1 MKSVAC
7 ICFFL
12 IFVLKRT
19 TSTPIT
25 RTCHLPLQNE
35 TYLTFQLLYD
45 LNWYNPDYYAS
56 ENLPN
61 EFPSTQSTTEDS
73 ASKSVD
79 DVIAEYE
86 SKLTEAREKIK
97 EKYLDPQIKILESE
111 IDATHLELVNK
122 YKEDLNNNANGNEVT
137 FDASFSVDVQPEEP
151 SYLENCQSE
160 YVAQLE
166 KNKIKAIEDFKL
178 EVEKAIG
185 NIKKVHE
192 RLIAR
197 FYNCLINRQNL
208 LAKYNEEVDKKAFE
222 ILSSYKNKVENMQ
235 TRRLEYIKSTLQRL
249 YNTGS
254 NDQSYEGPIELYNKS
269 LENEVLNAIK
279 VFYDQLKEKTENL
292 KHQYKF
298 NLKCTFN
305 SGITLDYDPTIEFSS
320 VMEPYIGE
328 LYRKINFVKNFDY
341 EWIGAEISNLQ
352 NFDSDKDKLDCL
364 NSNDSVLN
372 IKEKSTTFLKQLKEK
387 VAGWKETVVEWKKNT
402 LLVSEGKNKANFKL
416 PKKTTKKS
424 DISPR
429 TADYKQYLNKRSS
442 LWIAEQEKNYY
453 AEIATVEKE
462 VCEKIEA
469 WKTKAITHVENVLTE
484 LSENENYLERVEMY
498 KNRLEKQREEQKL
511 FHETQL
517 LMLSNEHKQNFN
529 EFYSSAFGAMQ
540 FDEPIQ
546 NLRTSYFCLVDAKV
560 EQAMSQF
567 AEYWERVQPTLVE
580 DYKCNLHGKVK
591 VTVPDLELNYEWEL
605 KEPSVNVFMWR

>member
-1 MKSVAC
+1 MKSIAC

-12 IFVLKRT
+12 IFVIQRT
-19 TSTPIT
+19 ATTPIT
-25 RTCHLPLQNE
+25 RSCRLPLQNE

-45 LNWYNPDYYAS
+45 LNWYNPDYYVS

-61 EFPSTQSTTEDS
+61 EFPSTQSMTEDS

-97 EKYLDPQIKILESE
+97 EKYLDSQIKMLESE

-122 YKEDLNNNANGNEVT
+122 YKEDLNNNANGNEVN

-160 YVAQLE
+160 YIAQLE

-178 EVEKAIG
+178 EVKKAIG
-185 NIKKVHE
+185 NINKVHE

-222 ILSSYKNKVENMQ
+222 ILSSYKNKVENIQ

-254 NDQSYEGPIELYNKS
+254 NDQSYKGAIELYNKS
-269 LENEVLNAIK
+269 LNNEVLNAIK
-279 VFYDQLKEKTENL
+279 KFYEQLKAKTENL

-305 SGITLDYDPTIEFSS
+305 SGITLDYEPTFEFSS
-320 VMEPYIGE
+320 VVEPYINE

-341 EWIGAEISNLQ
+341 EWIGAEFSNLQ
-352 NFDSDKDKLDCL
+352 NFNSDKDKADCMDL
-364 NSNDSVLN
+364 NDSVLN
-372 IKEKSTTFLKQLKEK
+372 IKEKSKTYLNQLREK
-387 VAGWKETVVEWKKNT
+387 VEEWKETVVKWKKNI
-402 LLVSEGKNKANFKL
+402 LLVSEGKNKANSKL
-416 PKKTTKKS
+416 PKETTKKS
-424 DISPR
+424 EISPR
-429 TADYKQYLNKRSS
+429 TANYKQYLNKRSS
-442 LWIAEQEKNYY
+442 SWIAEQEKNFYT
-453 AEIATVEKE
+453 EIATVEKE

-469 WKTKAITHVENVLTE
+469 WKTKSTTHVENVLTE

-529 EFYSSAFGAMQ
+529 AFYSSAFGAMQ
-540 FDEPIQ
+540 FDEQLQ
-546 NLRTSYFCLVDAKV
+546 NLRTSYFCLVDARV

-567 AEYWERVQPTLVE
+567 AEYWDRVQSTLIE
-580 DYKCNLHGKVK
+580 DYKCNLYGKVK
-591 VTVPDLELNYEWEL
+591 VTVPDLELRYEWEL
-605 KEPSVNVFMWR
+605 KEPSVNVSMWR

>member
-19 TSTPIT
+19 ATTPIT
-25 RTCHLPLQNE
+25 RSCRLPLQNE

-45 LNWYNPDYYAS
+45 LNWYNPDYYVS

-61 EFPSTQSTTEDS
+61 EFPSTQSMTEDS

-97 EKYLDPQIKILESE
+97 EKYLDSQIKMLESE

-122 YKEDLNNNANGNEVT
+122 YKEDLNNNANGNEVN

-160 YVAQLE
+160 YIAQLE

-178 EVEKAIG
+178 EVKKAIG
-185 NIKKVHE
+185 NINKVHE

-222 ILSSYKNKVENMQ
+222 ILSSYKNKVENIQ

-254 NDQSYEGPIELYNKS
+254 NDQSYKGAIELYNKS
-269 LENEVLNAIK
+269 LNNEVLNAIK
-279 VFYDQLKEKTENL
+279 KFYEQLKAKTENL

-305 SGITLDYDPTIEFSS
+305 SGITLDYEPTFEFSS
-320 VMEPYIGE
+320 VVEPYINE

-341 EWIGAEISNLQ
+341 EWIGAEFSNLQ
-352 NFDSDKDKLDCL
+352 NFNSDKDKADCMDL
-364 NSNDSVLN
+364 NDSVLN
-372 IKEKSTTFLKQLKEK
+372 IKEKSKTYLNQLREK
-387 VAGWKETVVEWKKNT
+387 VEEWKETVVKWKKNI
-402 LLVSEGKNKANFKL
+402 LLVSEGKNKANSKL
-416 PKKTTKKS
+416 PKETTKKS
-424 DISPR
+424 EISPR
-429 TADYKQYLNKRSS
+429 TANYKQYLNKRSS
-442 LWIAEQEKNYY
+442 SWIAEQEKNFYT
-453 AEIATVEKE
+453 EIATVEKE

-469 WKTKAITHVENVLTE
+469 WKTKSTTHVENVLTE

-529 EFYSSAFGAMQ
+529 AFYSSAFGAMQ
-540 FDEPIQ
+540 FDEQLQ
-546 NLRTSYFCLVDAKV
+546 NLRTSYFCLVDARV

-567 AEYWERVQPTLVE
+567 AEYWDRVQSTLIE
-580 DYKCNLHGKVK
+580 DYKCNLYGKVK
-591 VTVPDLELNYEWEL
+591 VTVPDLELRYEWEL
-605 KEPSVNVFMWR
+605 KEPSVNVSMWR